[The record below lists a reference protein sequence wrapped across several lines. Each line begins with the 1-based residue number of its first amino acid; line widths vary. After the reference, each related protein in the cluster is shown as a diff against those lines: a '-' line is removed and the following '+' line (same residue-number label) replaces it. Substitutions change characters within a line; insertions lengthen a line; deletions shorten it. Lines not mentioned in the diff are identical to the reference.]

1 MSRWP
6 WDHRSTRR
14 LQMVTRPGS
23 SPMPAWMEK
32 MNGLTRDTLQ
42 LRRTFRKLA
51 LISTVLAVGSVIL
64 GDVVLYRARGR
75 HMDGYTSQ
83 LRVGGLPLLSI
94 GRNAHG
100 VFALG
105 GRATGIVAVGGIAV
119 GVVAYGG
126 LSVGVVAVG
135 GASAGLFIFAGLA
148 MGWRALGAIA
158 VGHGAVGAIAVGR
171 YACGAIAYGRSAA
184 SGAIE
189 GLIG

>member
-83 LRVGGLPLLSI
+83 LRVGGIPLLSI

-100 VFALG
+100 VF
-105 GRATGIVAVGGIAV
+105 
-119 GVVAYGG
+119 
-126 LSVGVVAVG
+126 
-135 GASAGLFIFAGLA
+135 
-148 MGWRALGAIA
+148 
-158 VGHGAVGAIAVGR
+158 AVGAIAVGR